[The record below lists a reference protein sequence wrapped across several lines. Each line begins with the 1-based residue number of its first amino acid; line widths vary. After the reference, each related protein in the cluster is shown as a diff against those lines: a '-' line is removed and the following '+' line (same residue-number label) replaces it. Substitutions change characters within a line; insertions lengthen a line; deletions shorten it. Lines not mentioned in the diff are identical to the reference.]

1 MNDFEGI
8 NTSLTDFKRSLSSLP
23 KDPERFSTSV
33 YGVKQ
38 TLINTLNDVERLSTS
53 QNDFKRSLSSSPV
66 DPERLTDFKR
76 YERSSTNVF
85 ESSSSTS
92 SNTSLNISANPF
104 THVQSDPE
112 RSLGT
117 TMNGFENQSNS
128 EMFSTLQNVSEMS
141 LSTSQKKSKWSLST
155 SSNGSKRSVSSA
167 PNDIEISLNTSPN
180 NLLWSMNTS
189 LDDSVV
195 FLNTS
200 ANDTKGLSTS
210 PNSYEKFS
218 VSTQNE
224 SERHPNMS
232 KGSSGTA
239 RNYLKSSSNTS
250 ANNSERVLST
260 SSNIFERSLP
270 NTSVSSPSTVLN
282 YSNISVSSTL
292 NNSVFTLNTLLN
304 NPKRSL
310 NTATNQTDGATPATS
325 LPVDFNNVNG
335 SSEEGSS
342 VMSSVPPI
350 DYYTNGSSFTSRAEV
365 TTATSH
371 LVPRITDNFLNT
383 TFFSTIN
390 NITKFI
396 TTTLSSTQSGFQSL
410 MNRSG
415 ELNSNFTTANSS
427 ETDFVES
434 KTNGTHAARTPPL
447 NGRPERRTDSPRITL
462 PKPTHAHVSLST
474 IGSLKE
480 EAVRTSS
487 TPVVVTFGSN
497 TGSYTVISQVSTDI
511 PKPTLS
517 NITESE
523 FATTWS
529 SPGLLTS
536 PLPRDKTSTITMPT
550 TSVIKT
556 TEPGR
561 TRTLAIINTW
571 TSIKT
576 STTTRTSTISSIQTS
591 AMIPTSTRT
600 SDISTDFPAIT
611 MVPMPTTVP
620 PTTIGRAAPEPSTM
634 TQVTTSI
641 SQVPTAENACISNPC
656 LNGGTCINDR
666 NSRKKCLCPPSWQG
680 MNCSKDVDECLS
692 NPCPSPAKCVNNLGS
707 FSCKCQPGYYFEKG
721 TGCILAKTF
730 AGVLH
735 MANKSGISRYELE
748 GDILKILNASLF
760 YLNGY
765 YTSVVADLSET
776 NDSVS
781 VLNMFVHSSNV
792 TLEEVRSSV
801 QNYISSC
808 QSNTGS
814 CQIVQ
819 SQRLLYKAK
828 TLCSFN
834 VPKCDNAT
842 AECNADSGTAECL
855 CKDGYFKY
863 NDMDHSCRAC
873 DDGYKLV
880 NGTCTPCLFGFGG
893 FNCKNPYKLITV
905 VIAAAGGGLLL
916 ILGIALTITCCR
928 KEKNDITK
936 LIFKSAEF
944 QRSSYAEFPKNPR
957 ISVEWG
963 RETIEMQENGSTKNL
978 LQMTDIYY
986 SSGFRGS
993 EVDRNGLHPYSG
1005 LPGSRYSCIYT
1016 GQYNPSFSSEESR
1029 RRDYF

>member
-1 MNDFEGI
+1 MNDFERI
-8 NTSLTDFKRSLSSLP
+8 NTSLKRSLSSSP

-38 TLINTLNDVERLSTS
+38 TLTNTLNDVKRLSTS
-53 QNDFKRSLSSSPV
+53 QNYFKRSLSSSPV
-66 DPERLTDFKR
+66 DPEKLTDFKS
-76 YERSSTNVF
+76 YESSFMNVF

-92 SNTSLNISANPF
+92 SNTSLNISTNPF
-104 THVQSDPE
+104 THAQGDSE
-112 RSLGT
+112 SSLGT
-117 TMNGFENQSNS
+117 TLNGFENQSES
-128 EMFSTLQNVSEMS
+128 EMVSTLQNVSETS

-155 SSNGSKRSVSSA
+155 SSNDSKRSISLTA
-167 PNDIEISLNTSPN
+167 NNFERSLNTSPN
-180 NLLWSMNTS
+180 NLSWSMNTS
-189 LDDSVV
+189 LDDSII
-195 FLNTS
+195 FFNTS
-200 ANDTKGLSTS
+200 ANDTEGLNAS
-210 PNSYEKFS
+210 PNSSEKFS
-218 VSTQNE
+218 INTQNE

-250 ANNSERVLST
+250 ANNSGRALST

-270 NTSVSSPSTVLN
+270 NTYVSSPSTVLN

-292 NNSVFTLNTLLN
+292 NNSGFTLNTLLN

-310 NTATNQTDGATPATS
+310 NTATNQTDGATSPATS
-325 LPVDFNNVNG
+325 IHVDFNNVTDD
-335 SSEEGSS
+335 SSEEGSF
-342 VMSSVPPI
+342 VTSSVPPI
-350 DYYTNGSSFTSRAEV
+350 DYYTNSSSFTSHAE
-365 TTATSH
+365 TITATSH

-396 TTTLSSTQSGFQSL
+396 ATTLSSTRSGSQSL
-410 MNRSG
+410 MNSSR

-427 ETDFVES
+427 EIDFVES
-434 KTNGTHAARTPPL
+434 KTNDTHAARTTPLSGPPE
-447 NGRPERRTDSPRITL
+447 GRTDSPRITL
-462 PKPTHAHVSLST
+462 SKPTHAHVSLST
-474 IGSLKE
+474 IESLKE

-487 TPVVVTFGSN
+487 TPVVATFGSN

-511 PKPTLS
+511 PKTTLI
-517 NITESE
+517 NITRSE
-523 FATTWS
+523 FATTRS
-529 SPGLLTS
+529 SPALLTS
-536 PLPRDKTSTITMPT
+536 LLPRDKTWTITIPT

-561 TRTLAIINTW
+561 TRTLATINTW

-576 STTTRTSTISSIQTS
+576 STTTKTSTFSSTQTN

-600 SDISTDFPAIT
+600 SDISIDLPAIT
-611 MVPMPTTVP
+611 MVSIPTTVP
-620 PTTIGRAAPEPSTM
+620 PTTVGRAATEPSTM
-634 TQVTTSI
+634 IQVTTSI

-656 LNGGTCINDR
+656 LNGGTCINDH
-666 NSRKKCLCPPSWQG
+666 NSRRKCLCSPSWQG

-735 MANKSGISRYELE
+735 MVNKSGISRHELE

-760 YLNGY
+760 SLNGY
-765 YTSVVADLSET
+765 YTSVIADLSET

-792 TLEEVRSSV
+792 TLQEARSSV

-814 CQIVQ
+814 CQIVL
-819 SQRLLYKAK
+819 SQRLFYKAE
-828 TLCSFN
+828 TLCSFTM
-834 VPKCDNAT
+834 PKCDNAT

-936 LIFKSAEF
+936 LIFKGAEF
-944 QRSSYAEFPKNPR
+944 QRSTYAEFPKNPR

-1016 GQYNPSFSSEESR
+1016 GQYNPSFSSDESR